1 MCWILIN
8 PCRMSSPWK
17 QAVKDTWKVDYT
29 TFLAA
34 GLGVV
39 VLEVDGRGAGGRGED
54 WARKLVGQIGV
65 VDVDDIIL
73 ALK

>member
-1 MCWILIN
+1 MDFRI
-8 PCRMSSPWK
+8 
-17 QAVKDTWKVDYT
+17 
-29 TFLAA
+29 FLAS

-54 WARKLVGQIGV
+54 WMRKLVGKVGV
-65 VDVDDIIL
+65 VDVDDHIL

>member
-1 MCWILIN
+1 MNIL
-8 PCRMSSPWK
+8 CRLSSPED
-17 QAVKDTWKVDYT
+17 QAVKDIWQVDFR
-29 TFLAA
+29 TFLAS

-54 WARKLVGQIGV
+54 WMRELVGKVGV
-65 VDVDDIIL
+65 VDVDDHIL